1 MRSFHVRLLAG
12 ICVLFVGIVG
22 HVSPSQAQ
30 DNRPLVFH
38 NNCNAQVRLLVYHA
52 EDPRRWQVNGFY
64 TIRPNARTTLVVR
77 GESITHITGHALYYY
92 AELPNGR
99 TFGTAERQVAH
110 GGANYAMSRATI
122 TVEGGN
128 NVFAVRC

>member
-1 MRSFHVRLLAG
+1 MRFVHVRLLVGAFLFLASIIG
-12 ICVLFVGIVG
+12 IT
-22 HVSPSQAQ
+22 SPSQAQ

-64 TIRPNARTTLVVR
+64 AIRPNARTTLSVR
-77 GESITHITGHALYYY
+77 GENITHIIGHALYYY
-92 AELPNGR
+92 AEMPNGR
-99 TFGTAERQVAH
+99 TFGTAERQVSH